1 VKVVSRPS
9 PNRSE
14 RHGVVV
20 DTIVVHSTGGTLPGA
35 LSWLCN
41 PESRVSAH
49 YVIARDGTIYKLR
62 VSAHYVIARDGT
74 IYKLVPLTMSAW
86 HAGYCPGFP
95 NANRRSVGIEMEQVP
110 NTAPTPQQYDAL
122 KWLVAQIRTQFPTI
136 ARIVGHKEINP
147 RKIDP
152 YLVDMQWL
160 RRELGA

>member
-41 PESRVSAH
+41 PES
-49 YVIARDGTIYKLR
+49 R